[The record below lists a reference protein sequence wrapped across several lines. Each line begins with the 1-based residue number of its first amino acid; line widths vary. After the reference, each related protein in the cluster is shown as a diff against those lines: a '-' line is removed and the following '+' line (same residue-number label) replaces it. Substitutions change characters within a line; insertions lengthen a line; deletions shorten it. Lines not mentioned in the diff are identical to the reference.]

1 MEQRR
6 GLGPGNV
13 FVLISTFCLNSA
25 ETLTLL
31 MRDAHML
38 DKSIPFLGALTVS
51 FGLAQI
57 YVGYDP
63 EPFGT
68 QTSKWG
74 KCGQGSEQLRL
85 LWSAF
90 QSSGPSAAEPRR
102 ARRPTGPF
110 AAARLVCGDTLI
122 LLHTRVI

>member
-25 ETLTLL
+25 ETFALL
-31 MRDAHML
+31 MRHTHML
-38 DKSIPFLGALTVS
+38 DKSIHFLGALMVS

-74 KCGQGSEQLRL
+74 KCGQGPEQLRL
-85 LWSAF
+85 CGQHSRVLAHLLLSHA
-90 QSSGPSAAEPRR
+90 GPEDLQGHLQQP
-102 ARRPTGPF
+102 
-110 AAARLVCGDTLI
+110 D
-122 LLHTRVI
+122 